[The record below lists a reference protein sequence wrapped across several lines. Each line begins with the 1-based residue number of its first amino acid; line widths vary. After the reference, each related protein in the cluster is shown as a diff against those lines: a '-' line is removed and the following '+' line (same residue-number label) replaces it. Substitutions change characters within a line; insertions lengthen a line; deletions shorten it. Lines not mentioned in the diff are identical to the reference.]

1 MSDDIQTDSVS
12 FGLIV
17 INLTVWVLGI
27 LQSKIPILSIFPV
40 SVESGG
46 IYVPAIE
53 AGQWFRI
60 VTAMFIHDGPVHLM
74 SNMLGVFA
82 LGTMLEKG
90 FGKKRFLTVYLSGG
104 IGGNLTVI
112 LKDILSSSFHYTIGA
127 SGAVM
132 GLLGAVLVITLAN
145 RDRIGKVYLRR
156 VLFDCLLML
165 VPASQNVSLSAHL
178 GGFLFGGLST
188 LLMMVFMRRSQ

>member
-17 INLTVWVLGI
+17 INLTVWVLGV
-27 LQSKIPILSIFPV
+27 LQPKIPILSIFPV
-40 SVESGG
+40 SVEAGG

-82 LGTMLEKG
+82 LGSMLEKG
-90 FGKKRFLTVYLSGG
+90 LGKKRFLTVYLSGG

-112 LKDILSSSFHYTIGA
+112 FKDILFSSFHYTIGA

-132 GLLGAVLVITLAN
+132 GLLGSVLAISFLN
-145 RDRIGKVYLRR
+145 RDRIGKMYLRR
-156 VLFDCLLML
+156 VLFACLLML
-165 VPASQNVSLSAHL
+165 VPVSQNVSLSAHL
-178 GGFLFGGLST
+178 GGFLFGALST
-188 LLMMVFMRRSQ
+188 WLMMVFIRKG